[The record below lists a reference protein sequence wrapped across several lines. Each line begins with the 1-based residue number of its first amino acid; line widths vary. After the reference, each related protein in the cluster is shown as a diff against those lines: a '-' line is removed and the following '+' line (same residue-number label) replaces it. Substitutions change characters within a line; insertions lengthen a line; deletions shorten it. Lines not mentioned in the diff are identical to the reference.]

1 MKIPVRKMIHPIVRR
16 LALGSQPFKVIQE
29 NRPITAPGKPIIYA
43 ANHSAFPDGPVMSA
57 VVPHWA
63 LLFAG
68 KQRLDLAGKLFFWLN
83 GTIWVNRGEKAD
95 MKRAKERLIRS
106 LLAGKDL
113 IWFPE
118 ATWNVTEAQPM
129 LPMRWG
135 IIEAARRAKAQIVP
149 VGLHYDRQRMELRIR
164 WGDAI
169 DAGQM
174 EDKAAGIRA
183 LRDRLA
189 AMRWEFWEG
198 EGIASRAD
206 LDLDEARRKLRGVY
220 EEYKALRAADEQ
232 AAIFRPYP
240 SLEDV
245 FPDENKLRLNRENA
259 FLFSKRIHD

>member
-1 MKIPVRKMIHPIVRR
+1 MKMTARKLIHPIVRQ
-16 LALGSQPFKVIQE
+16 LALHAQPFEVVQE
-29 NRPITAPGKPIIYA
+29 NRPITAPNKPIIYA
-43 ANHSAFPDGPVMSA
+43 ANHSFYPDGPVMSA
-57 VVPHWA
+57 VVPYWA

-83 GTIWVNRGEKAD
+83 GTIWVDRGEKTD
-95 MKRAKERLIRS
+95 MKRAKETIIRC
-106 LLAGKDL
+106 LQAGKDL

-118 ATWNVTEAQPM
+118 ATWNVTESQLM

-149 VGLHYDRQRMELRIR
+149 VALHYDRQRMELRIR

-169 DAGQM
+169 DDGQL

-189 AMRWEFWEG
+189 AMRWEFWER

-206 LDLDEARRKLRGVY
+206 LDVDEVRRRMTAVY
-220 EEYKALRAADEQ
+220 EEYKSLSVADEQ
-232 AAIFRPYP
+232 AAIFHPCP
-240 SLEDV
+240 SREDV
-245 FPDENKLRLNRENA
+245 FPDENRLRLNKENA
-259 FLFSKRIHD
+259 FLFSKRIHE